1 MSTYTNNLNLIKPDY
16 DDDIDVAQLNNNSDV
31 IDTQITNI
39 INVNDTQNTHISKLD
54 ERVTKLENK
63 VYPDLPLTYGNL
75 TSDYY
80 EAVDCAPT
88 QEELNAVEKQQLLQQ
103 VKTVNDQITELDVAV
118 MCDNGDDTTDII
130 VDGNVLTMTSDELDA
145 YHTEVM
151 NLRSDILNRIK
162 ELK

>member
-39 INVNDTQNTHISKLD
+39 INVNDAQNTNISQLD

-63 VYPDLPLTYGNL
+63 ILTRRNL
-75 TSDYY
+75 TGDYY
-80 EAVDCAPT
+80 EIVDCTQT
-88 QEELNAVEKQQLLQQ
+88 QEKRQLVQELKH
-103 VKTVNDQITELDVAV
+103 VNEQISELDVAG
-118 MCDNGDDTTDII
+118 MCDNGDNTTDAI
-130 VDGNVLTMTSDELDA
+130 VNGEVQTFTYDELYDYYTQMINRRA
-145 YHTEVM
+145 E
-151 NLRSDILNRIK
+151 ILARMK

>member
-1 MSTYTNNLNLIKPDY
+1 MQLGSQMKKSEFNYTKY
-16 DDDIDVAQLNNNSDV
+16 MQMAQWCNSQQYRTIED
-31 IDTQITNI
+31 
-39 INVNDTQNTHISKLD
+39 K
-54 ERVTKLENK
+54 
-63 VYPDLPLTYGNL
+63 G
-75 TSDYY
+75 DYY
-80 EAVDCAPT
+80 EIVDCTPT

-103 VKTVNDQITELDVAV
+103 VKTVNDQIAELDAAV

-130 VDGNVLTMTSDELDA
+130 VDGNVLTMTADELDA

>member
-1 MSTYTNNLNLIKPDY
+1 MQLGSQMKKSEFNSTKYMQM
-16 DDDIDVAQLNNNSDV
+16 AQWCNSQQYRTIED
-31 IDTQITNI
+31 
-39 INVNDTQNTHISKLD
+39 K
-54 ERVTKLENK
+54 
-63 VYPDLPLTYGNL
+63 G
-75 TSDYY
+75 DYY
-80 EAVDCAPT
+80 EIVDCTPT